1 MNFFFVHGNMHL
13 YDFKT
18 LDPITQ
24 LEIVI
29 ERGVLLLDRNEG
41 NRGFLLYQVDN
52 FYAEVMLELTCHEIS
67 GLKSFTSTDL
77 LEPYL
82 ENININMEAFF

>member
-1 MNFFFVHGNMHL
+1 MHL

-18 LDPITQ
+18 LDPNTQ

-29 ERGVLLLDRNEG
+29 DRGTLLLDRNEDG
-41 NRGFLLYQVDN
+41 RGYLLYQVDG
-52 FYAEVMLELTCHEIS
+52 FYAEIILELTCHEIS

-77 LEPYL
+77 LDPYL
-82 ENININMEAFF
+82 ENLNINMEALFIND